1 MEIFLMVQKSNKK
14 RPGNY
19 ELVCAGL
26 AFAVANHSN
35 VFSTHWRPQKVL
47 DHAHVWHQSNGEYH
61 SKVPSDAPAH
71 PGISCAHQSTIGY
84 LWVINSTEIL
94 SNYVSP
100 AWKLDKPY
108 YHKDSTSVY
117 DDCYC

>member
-1 MEIFLMVQKSNKK
+1 MKIFLMVKKLANNQKKK

-19 ELVCAGL
+19 ELVYAGL

-61 SKVPSDAPAH
+61 SKVPSDVPIH

-84 LWVINSTEIL
+84 LWVISM
-94 SNYVSP
+94 
-100 AWKLDKPY
+100 
-108 YHKDSTSVY
+108 
-117 DDCYC
+117 